1 MLSKKLTKAI
11 ITESNGVRSFSPEH
25 PDLVDSRATN
35 IHPDED
41 GVQWYW
47 TPEPPEDIEAERVAS
62 EEAAKAYREANA

>member
-1 MLSKKLTKAI
+1 MASEKIIRAI
-11 ITESNGVRSFSPEH
+11 NIGPEGVTVFAPEDGR
-25 PDLVDSRATN
+25 PEPQPVY

-47 TPEPPEDIEAERVAS
+47 HLTPEDIEAERVAS

>member
-1 MLSKKLTKAI
+1 MPSAKICKAI
-11 ITESNGVRSFSPEH
+11 ITDENSVRSFAPESPE
-25 PDLVDSRATN
+25 LVGASVN

-47 TPEPPEDIEAERVAS
+47 TPESPEDIEAERVAS

>member
-1 MLSKKLTKAI
+1 MASEKIVRAI
-11 ITESNGVRSFSPEH
+11 AAEINGVTVFAPEDGR
-25 PDLVDSRATN
+25 DLPAPIN

-47 TPEPPEDIEAERVAS
+47 HLTPEDIEAERVAS

>member
-1 MLSKKLTKAI
+1 MASEKIISAI
-11 ITESNGVRSFSPEH
+11 NIGPEGVTVFAPEDGR
-25 PDLVDSRATN
+25 DLPAPIN

-47 TPEPPEDIEAERVAS
+47 TPESPEDIEAERVAS